1 MPHDATSRFLE
12 NYLAYL
18 LAKTSH
24 QISSEFHQRLRALG
38 ISISH
43 WRVLAVLH
51 DGECSVGGL
60 AEKVLLNQPTMSK
73 TLDKMEAEGLIERRR
88 DEGDLRTVRVQLT
101 ELGREQVATLIPLAN
116 AHEAAAFDHLDAD
129 DKRQLI
135 RILQSTIARSGLR

>member
-1 MPHDATSRFLE
+1 MPRDDTPRFLE

-24 QISSEFHQRLRALG
+24 QISSEFHQRLRSLG

-51 DGECSVGGL
+51 DGECSVGAL

-88 DEGDLRTVRVQLT
+88 NEGDLRTVRVQLT
-101 ELGREQVATLIPLAN
+101 ALGREQVGTLIPLAN
-116 AHEAAAFDHLDAD
+116 AHEAAAFEHLSDH
-129 DKRQLI
+129 DKQHLI
-135 RILQSTIARSGLR
+135 RMLQSTMARSGQR